1 MPYPAQITP
10 EAVVNKARELI
21 EAEGYD
27 GLSLSRLAAALDVKA
42 PSLYRH
48 FDGKSVLLRAI
59 NEATSRELVAA
70 IRAETDAIAKARER
84 VLAIARSYRAFARA
98 YPATYGLLFATVSP
112 EAQPDAEI
120 SERLVLPLQA
130 AMAELSGE
138 REALAALRGLM
149 ALVHGYTALEL
160 NGQFR
165 RGGDL
170 EATFT
175 RIVEAYIDGWTS
187 SSR

>member
-48 FDGKSVLLRAI
+48 FDGKSVLLR
-59 NEATSRELVAA
+59 
-70 IRAETDAIAKARER
+70 
-84 VLAIARSYRAFARA
+84 
-98 YPATYGLLFATVSP
+98 ATYGLLFATVSP